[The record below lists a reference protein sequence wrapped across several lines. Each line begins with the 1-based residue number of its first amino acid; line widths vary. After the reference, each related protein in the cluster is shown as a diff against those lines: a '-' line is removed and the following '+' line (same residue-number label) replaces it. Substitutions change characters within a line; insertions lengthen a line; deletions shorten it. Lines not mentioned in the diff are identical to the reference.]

1 VMRRN
6 HSLAARNSIRP
17 QDIAGQKFIGV
28 SPVRAPTL
36 WAVFDDCIKL
46 IGVRPDHQAEDP
58 AMAISLVASSGVIGL
73 LPLYAKNLLPKTVVS
88 RLRILTP
95 FGVQR

>member
-1 VMRRN
+1 
-6 HSLAARNSIRP
+6 
-17 QDIAGQKFIGV
+17 V
-28 SPVRAPTL
+28 SPLRAPTL
-36 WAVFDDCIKL
+36 WAVIDDCIKL
-46 IGVRPDHQAEDP
+46 IGVRPDHQAEDL
-58 AMAISLVASSGVIGL
+58 AMAISLVASSGGIGL